1 MWAEKTV
8 KGTGFLHYNTPVN
21 EVKHN
26 TDRVIEAADLK
37 LRTRVETVTV
47 DATIKWW
54 RQGLDDFRVSVGA
67 KPLSN
72 DLEEE
77 AEVLELTEAPTLT
90 MKANHVFQG
99 ETTFQYQLRD
109 CVSGVFLPMFYKKV
123 EEAKGGSALSE
134 VEQDVDWRFTHKSDL
149 SSSEQAAYD
158 KLVLLFKKGSTK
170 PVKANIT
177 RSVLKISRKRG
188 RTAGGDREGSQSTTR
203 DRGAS
208 LSASNLDSLDDLDD
222 EFREE
227 DGQARSRSG
236 SVDVDALLA
245 GLHSSD

>member
-8 KGTGFLHYNTPVN
+8 KATGFLHYNTPVN

-37 LRTRVETVTV
+37 LRSRVETVTV

-54 RQGLDDFRVSVGA
+54 RQGLDDFRISVGA

-72 DLEEE
+72 DLAEE

-90 MKANHVFQG
+90 IKANHVFQG

-123 EEAKGGSALSE
+123 DEAKGSSALSG

-158 KLVLLFKKGSTK
+158 KLVLLFKKGSTQ

-188 RTAGGDREGSQSTTR
+188 RTDREGSQSTNR

-208 LSASNLDSLDDLDD
+208 LSASNLDSLDDLEDD
-222 EFREE
+222 FREDVGE
-227 DGQARSRSG
+227 NRSRSG